1 MAKRKKITPKQEN
14 FVKAYLNGDDPHTQ
28 YNATQSYQK
37 AHPLVV
43 NSTARTE
50 GCKALTNP
58 NIRARIAELLEK
70 NKPTQLKTII
80 SSLKDDLDSTK
91 TFAYRGKLIE
101 SRDNANIL
109 RTKEM
114 VLKMHGAFKESESS
128 IDNRS
133 INYVVNQVGIKQL
146 SEITDKIKALNDSLG
161 IVDV

>member
-58 NIRARIAELLEK
+58 NIKARIAELLEN

-114 VLKMHGAFKESESS
+114 VLKMHGAFKESDTTT
-128 IDNRS
+128 DNRQVNF
-133 INYVVNQVGIKQL
+133 ILNQVTPSQL
-146 SEITDKIKALNDSLG
+146 EIITDKIQALNDKLG
-161 IVDV
+161 MIK